1 VNKRCGV
8 SVLLGIGALL
18 GASGGAFAQGLFY
31 DSFSTALINAEKW
44 QGFESGPDDTE
55 VERRIVNGQ
64 AQLLL
69 RTAGSN
75 ASDSGF
81 LNASNRLRISHR
93 ALIDGIPRIT
103 MMEGRVTVFGAGVAT
118 CAANPTP
125 THARAQVIGAF
136 FNDGTGNN
144 RAGDR
149 TSDVFA
155 SLQKTMS
162 SVGGNHLDAF
172 VLRCTD
178 PACSTTASV
187 VTAGGAFTRSWVL
200 GQPDTMNITWNSAAN
215 NFAFTVS
222 GTSGN
227 ETVTLSYT
235 VPDTASPKRF
245 FNDFSNSFAL
255 ASCTAGAVSAFLDTR
270 IDNVRLNPEAMS
282 AAP

>member
-1 VNKRCGV
+1 MKKRCGV
-8 SVLLGIGALL
+8 SLLVGIGALL
-18 GASGGAFAQGLFY
+18 GACGGASAQGLFY
-31 DSFSTALINAEKW
+31 DSFSTPLINSEKW

-69 RTAGSN
+69 RTAGST
-75 ASDSGF
+75 ASDTGF
-81 LNASNRLRISHR
+81 QNASNRLRISHK
-93 ALIDGIPRIT
+93 ALIDGTPRIT
-103 MMEGRVTVFGAGVAT
+103 VMEGRVTVFGAGVAT
-118 CAANPTP
+118 CAANPTA

-144 RAGDR
+144 RPGDR
-149 TSDVFA
+149 TGDVFA
-155 SLQKTMS
+155 GLQKTMS
-162 SVGGNHLDAF
+162 SVGGNHVDAF

-178 PACSTTASV
+178 PGCSTTASV
-187 VTAGGAFTRSWVL
+187 VTAGGAFTRSWAL

-215 NFAFTVS
+215 NFAFTIN
-222 GTSGN
+222 GPSGN

-235 VPDTASPKRF
+235 VADTALPKRF
-245 FNDFSNSFAL
+245 FNDFSSSFAI
-255 ASCTAGAVSAFLDTR
+255 ANCTAGPVSAFLDTR